1 MPETA
6 TRWTRLREA
15 VSHAFAVRHEPLSE
29 AQLQLLDRL
38 AQEIRKRRLS
48 PVAAG
53 GVELLRPIAGLTG
66 HSVTFFEPMLSA
78 FLPAGQIETAREL
91 LQHPDAIDAL
101 QERLVE
107 GGTRNEERG
116 ARESALHPPL
126 GRVERSEGR
135 VRAADVDAIDQ
146 PVDSTRPPRNS
157 ADAAFRPSQRKGEVT
172 DEREEHS

>member
-38 AQEIRKRRLS
+38 AQKIHKRRLS

-66 HSVTFFEPMLSA
+66 HSVTFLEPMLSA
-78 FLPAGQIETAREL
+78 FVPAGQIEAAREL

-101 QERLVE
+101 QERLAE
-107 GGTRNEERG
+107 EGTRNEERG

-135 VRAADVDAIDQ
+135 VRVADVDAIDAQ
-146 PVDSTRPPRNS
+146 VDSTSPPRNS
-157 ADAAFRPSQRKGEVT
+157 ADAAFRPSQGEGEDVGPQ
-172 DEREEHS
+172 EENA